1 MRRLVVAGLVAV
13 ALVAGS
19 GTAEAADSLVLGSC
33 AATVE
38 VQPGQ
43 QISLSPDAVV
53 QPITDVL
60 TKLDPLGVLVPP
72 FQSTWN
78 SLPPIPIGTGP
89 GAISGATIADA
100 VVGRLRDLPLLA
112 PVVDVLIT
120 PVRSALTAACG
131 VLAQPV
137 SPPPTASGGAPAP
150 AVPGQPGPSGGA
162 AAPSV
167 QPTGQAF
174 PGQPAAPGATP
185 LPLPDAN
192 ALPLDGIA
200 FTYTGVPEVDP
211 VRMEP
216 QAVDTALAPNRADG
230 LAASKPRPAGLL
242 ILLAT
247 LVLSLVVIQ
256 LVRTWVLRRPKHA
269 R

>member
-38 VQPGQ
+38 GQPGQ
-43 QISLSPDAVV
+43 QISLSPAAVG

-112 PVVDVLIT
+112 PVVDPLIT
-120 PVRSALTAACG
+120 PVRSALAAACG
-131 VLAQPV
+131 VLVRPV
-137 SPPPTASGGAPAP
+137 SPPPASGGAPSP
-150 AVPGQPGPSGGA
+150 AAPGQPAGGA
-162 AAPSV
+162 AAPPV

-174 PGQPAAPGATP
+174 PGQPAAPGVTP
-185 LPLPDAN
+185 LPLPEASG
-192 ALPLDGIA
+192 LPLDGIA

-216 QAVDTALAPNRADG
+216 QVVNTALAPNRADG
-230 LAASKPRPAGLL
+230 LTASKPRPAGLL
-242 ILLAT
+242 ILLAA
-247 LVLSLVVIQ
+247 LVLSLVVTQ